1 MQNLIVQAK
10 SDRFPSMFH
19 HRVCDLMDPHLRLCL
34 QRVRRGHLR
43 LGVLILSNPEH
54 RGELLPINPFRT
66 PQSHEKKTSNNSFYC
81 VHLDDY
87 LDDRDRCGHK
97 NQGTGLTMRNSVDGG
112 LLLVYD
118 KLHPVRHKNI
128 EENMW
133 VMFLDVIVPC
143 LDVIIGYLIITYI
156 KYTYI
161 YTYTEIHI
169 K

>member
-1 MQNLIVQAK
+1 
-10 SDRFPSMFH
+10 
-19 HRVCDLMDPHLRLCL
+19 
-34 QRVRRGHLR
+34 
-43 LGVLILSNPEH
+43 
-54 RGELLPINPFRT
+54 
-66 PQSHEKKTSNNSFYC
+66 
-81 VHLDDY
+81 
-87 LDDRDRCGHK
+87 
-97 NQGTGLTMRNSVDGG
+97 MRNSVDGG

-143 LDVIIGYLIITYI
+143 LDLIIEYLIITYILTYTYI